1 LQLTR
6 RDQKAQ
12 NAAKTGARTM
22 AKITLLLKG
31 GSRSFLLVSALFG
44 PVLTGCADLTKAPG
58 SAVTPPLQN
67 RASSLP
73 VTSSAI
79 KYALGLQGLPYR
91 YGGTSPRTGF
101 DCSGFVQHVY
111 ARYGIKLPRQSRD
124 MAAALQRVQAG
135 ERCPGDLVFFH
146 VHHPYSHVGIYLGQG
161 HFIHA
166 ASRAHP
172 RVMISALNT
181 RYWAKRLAGFRRPY
195 GPYVPAWEGAKG
207 ARVAYFCRW
216 TSPT

>member
-1 LQLTR
+1 
-6 RDQKAQ
+6 
-12 NAAKTGARTM
+12 M

-31 GSRSFLLVSALFG
+31 GSRLFLLVSAFFS
-44 PVLTGCADLTKAPG
+44 PVLMLMGCAGLTKTPG
-58 SAVTPPLQN
+58 SAVILPLQN
-67 RASSLP
+67 RAPP

-79 KYALGLQGLPYR
+79 EYALSLQGLPYR

-111 ARYGIKLPRQSRD
+111 ARYGIKLPRRSRD

-135 ERCPGDLVFFH
+135 ERCSGDLVFFH

-166 ASRAHP
+166 AGRAHP
-172 RVMISALNT
+172 RVMISTLNT
-181 RYWAKRLAGFRRPY
+181 HYWAKRLAGFRRPY
-195 GPYVPAWEGAKG
+195 GPYVPAGRQTG
-207 ARVAYFCRW
+207 RSAYLNCAATPSEVSF
-216 TSPT
+216 

>member
-1 LQLTR
+1 
-6 RDQKAQ
+6 
-12 NAAKTGARTM
+12 M

-31 GSRSFLLVSALFG
+31 GSRSFSLVLAFFS
-44 PVLTGCADLTKAPG
+44 PVLMLMGCAGLTKTSG
-58 SAVTPPLQN
+58 SVVIPPLQN

-91 YGGTSPRTGF
+91 YGGTFPRTGF

-111 ARYGIKLPRQSRD
+111 ARYGIKLPRRSRD

-135 ERCPGDLVFFH
+135 ERCSGDLVFFH
-146 VHHPYSHVGIYLGQG
+146 VHHPYSHVGIYLGQE

-166 ASRAHP
+166 AGRVHP

-195 GPYVPAWEGAKG
+195 GPYVPAGRQTG
-207 ARVAYFCRW
+207 RSAYFNCAAAP
-216 TSPT
+216 SEVSF

>member
-1 LQLTR
+1 
-6 RDQKAQ
+6 
-12 NAAKTGARTM
+12 M

-31 GSRSFLLVSALFG
+31 GSRSSLLVSALFS
-44 PVLTGCADLTKAPG
+44 PVLMLTGCTGLTETPG
-58 SAVTPPLQN
+58 SAVIPPFQN

-111 ARYGIKLPRQSRD
+111 ARYGIKLPRRSRD

-135 ERCPGDLVFFH
+135 EQCSGDLVFFH

-166 ASRAHP
+166 AGRAHP

-181 RYWAKRLAGFRRPY
+181 GYWAKRLAGFRRPY
-195 GPYVPAWEGAKG
+195 GPYVPAGRQTG
-207 ARVAYFCRW
+207 RSAYFNCAAAPSEVSFSESYKNR
-216 TSPT
+216 

>member
-1 LQLTR
+1 M
-6 RDQKAQ
+6 
-12 NAAKTGARTM
+12 M

-31 GSRSFLLVSALFG
+31 GSRSFLLVSALFS
-44 PVLTGCADLTKAPG
+44 PVLMLTGCAGLTKTPG
-58 SAVTPPLQN
+58 SAVIPPPQS
-67 RASSLP
+67 RVSSLP

-79 KYALGLQGLPYR
+79 RYALGLQGLPYR

-111 ARYGIKLPRQSRD
+111 ARYGIKLPRRSRD

-135 ERCPGDLVFFH
+135 ERCSGDLVFFH

-172 RVMISALNT
+172 RVMISALNNS
-181 RYWAKRLAGFRRPY
+181 YWAKRLAGFRRPY
-195 GPYVPAWEGAKG
+195 GSYVPAGRQTG
-207 ARVAYFCRW
+207 RSAYLNCAAAPSEVSF
-216 TSPT
+216 